1 MVVIHVSSLQDCA
14 LLEQRD
20 HGSIIFVS
28 LIRPD
33 RVEPQCWM
41 DKYMNEEMSVYEDS
55 QAELPIFYFK
65 KMGLA
70 VLLKIFLL
78 IFKTFQGLIAFKVKK
93 IIFHCL
99 T

>member
-1 MVVIHVSSLQDCA
+1 
-14 LLEQRD
+14 
-20 HGSIIFVS
+20 
-28 LIRPD
+28 
-33 RVEPQCWM
+33 
-41 DKYMNEEMSVYEDS
+41 MNEEMSVYEDS